1 MRLSTGHALERS
13 LELIQLR
20 QQALNESHERVSSGK
35 RILRAS
41 DDPGATAR
49 AERALATSARADANQ
64 RGLEASRN
72 AMLQAESTLGDASN
86 LLQHA
91 RELIVQAGNPINT
104 DAQRQTLAS
113 AIRDTRKQL
122 LETANRGDGA
132 GGFLFGGQGVAAPPF
147 VDTVGGVQFRGTS
160 GQILTA
166 SGEPLPMTVDGD
178 HTWLRANTGNGVFVT
193 APAAANSR
201 GAWIDPGRVADPS
214 ALSGDD
220 YAVVFTVTT
229 APPATSYAITQNGA
243 PTAITAAPYVA
254 GRSISIDGMELVVNG
269 VPADGDRFDITPSTP
284 SMSVLDALEST
295 AAQLGAGLRSGAQVA
310 QTVSMGLRDLDQGL
324 NQLIAVRARLGET
337 LGSIDGAEGRIAESK
352 LLATTER
359 SAAEDVDM
367 AQAVSE
373 FQNRQTSYDA
383 ALKAYSMVQ
392 RLSLFEYLR

>member
-13 LELIQLR
+13 LEMIQLR

-35 RILRAS
+35 RIQRAS

-49 AERALATSARADANQ
+49 AERALATSARSDANQ

-72 AMLQAESTLGDASN
+72 AMLQAESALGDATN

-193 APAAANSR
+193 AATSR

-220 YAVVFTVTT
+220 YAVVFTVAT
-229 APPATSYAITQNGA
+229 APPATSYAITRNGA
-243 PTAITAAPYVA
+243 PTAITAAPYTA
-254 GRSISIDGMELVVNG
+254 GRSISIDGMELFIHG

-295 AAQLGAGLRSGAQVA
+295 AAQLGAGMRSGAQVA

-324 NQLIAVRARLGET
+324 NQLIAVRAGLGET
-337 LGSIDGAEGRIAESK
+337 LGSIDGAEGRIAETK

-367 AQAVSE
+367 AQAISE

>member
-13 LELIQLR
+13 LEMIQLR

-49 AERALATSARADANQ
+49 AERALATSARSDANQ

-72 AMLQAESTLGDASN
+72 AMLQAESALGDATN

-193 APAAANSR
+193 AATSR

-220 YAVVFTVTT
+220 YAVVFTVAT
-229 APPATSYAITQNGA
+229 APPATSYAITRNGA
-243 PTAITAAPYVA
+243 PTAITAAPYTA
-254 GRSISIDGMELVVNG
+254 GRSISIDGMELFIHG

-295 AAQLGAGLRSGAQVA
+295 AAQLGAGMRSGAQVA

-324 NQLIAVRARLGET
+324 NQLIAVRAGLGET
-337 LGSIDGAEGRIAESK
+337 LGTIDGAEGRIAETK